1 MNTFFT
7 EDTFEQTIIELFEN
21 MGYTHIYAPDMDRDY
36 SSPLLD
42 SVLRDSLV
50 RLNRALPVGAIEE
63 AMSKLK
69 NFDTGSLL
77 QKNVIF
83 MDYLQNGVTVK
94 YYVKG
99 EERSS
104 IVHLIDYEKPGR
116 NTFYVVNQFTLLENG
131 NNRRPD
137 IILFINGLP
146 LVLMELKS
154 PSKDEVGTENAYN
167 QIRNYMQDIPSIFY
181 YNAICVISD
190 LSTNKAGTLTSGL
203 DRFMEWKTKDGS
215 YENTAYAQFD
225 TFYEGMF
232 QKERLLDILKNFIL
246 FSDDG
251 QKPIKILA
259 GYHQYFA
266 VRKAIEKAKIAT
278 KTDGKGGVFW
288 HTQGSG
294 KSLSM
299 DFYAHLLQEALD
311 SPTIVVMTDR
321 IDLDDQLYSQF
332 AKCASF
338 LRQTPVQAESKE
350 HLKSLL
356 DGRAANGIIF
366 TTMFKFERGEKP
378 LSERRNIVV
387 MADEAH
393 RGQYGFDERIVMT
406 ENDQGEKE
414 ARTVVGNALIIHEA
428 LPNATFIGFTGTPIS
443 AKDRNTREVF
453 GDYIDI
459 YDMTQAVED
468 GATRPVYYESRV
480 VHLKLDKNTLELI
493 DSTYDIL
500 EQQSDAATIEKSKK
514 MLGQMESVLG
524 ADSTIQSLCE
534 DIVEHYEKYRANLLT
549 GKAMIVAYSRPIA
562 MKIYRKLLELR
573 PMWQE
578 KIGVV
583 MTSGNNDPEDWKEII
598 GTKSHKEELARK
610 FKDNDDPMKIAI
622 VVDMWLT
629 GFDVPSLATM
639 YVYKPMHGYNLMQAI
654 ARVNRVFKDKEG
666 GLIVDYVGIASAL
679 KAAMKEYTK
688 RDQSKY
694 GDMNIAKVAYPKF
707 KEKLQVCKDLLHGFD
722 FNGFFGGSPLTMAK
736 TVTGGANFVLDPR
749 NPDRKDLF
757 LKEALLLKQSHSLC
771 SSMTTEQER
780 HEAAYMEAVR
790 STVIKIT
797 YGGTGG
803 KSLSLKQ
810 INAQINELLKSSIQS
825 EGVISLFDSK
835 AAGGENFS
843 LFDPAVIDE
852 ISRMKEKNIAVEIL
866 KKLMAEQVHLYKR
879 TNVVQSEKFSEKIAR
894 LMNAYYNGLITNEE
908 VIKELLKTA
917 QEIAELYQNGKKLG
931 LTPEE
936 LAFYDALT
944 KPENIKDF
952 YQNDELVALTR
963 ELTEMLRKNRTI
975 DWQKKETARAQMRK
989 MVKRLL
995 KKYKYP
1001 PENYS
1006 EAIDTVISQCELWTD
1021 NYDAAAHPEQPK
1033 KAAIYQI
1040 EPQPLLRVA
1049 EEPARYGDKKQ

>member
-1 MNTFFT
+1 MFAFT
-7 EDTFEQTIIELFEN
+7 EDTFEQAIIELFEN
-21 MGYTHIYAPDMDRDY
+21 MGYTHIYAPDMNRTDY
-36 SSPLLD
+36 SRPLLD
-42 SVLRDSLV
+42 NVLRDCLV
-50 RLNRALPVGAIEE
+50 RLNRSLPAAAIDE
-63 AMSKLK
+63 AILKL
-69 NFDTGSLL
+69 NDFDAGSLL
-77 QKNVIF
+77 QKNIVF
-83 MDYLQNGVTVK
+83 MDYLQNGITVK
-94 YYVKG
+94 YAVNG

-104 IVHLIDYEKPGR
+104 VVRLIDYTDAAK
-116 NTFYVVNQFTLLENG
+116 NDFYVVNQYAFVENG

-137 IILFINGLP
+137 IILFINGMP

-154 PSKDEVGTENAYN
+154 PSKDEVGAENAYN
-167 QIRNYMQDIPSIFY
+167 QIRNYMQDIPSMFY

-190 LSTNKAGTLTSGL
+190 LSTNKAGTITSGL
-203 DRFMEWKTKDGS
+203 DRFMEWKTKDGD

-246 FSDDG
+246 FSGDG
-251 QKPIKILA
+251 QKQFKILA

-299 DFYAHLLQEALD
+299 VFYAHLLQEALD

-321 IDLDDQLYSQF
+321 IDLDDQLYTQF
-332 AKCASF
+332 AKCAPF
-338 LRQTPVQAESKE
+338 LRQTPVQATSKE
-350 HLKSLL
+350 NLRELL
-356 DGRAANGIIF
+356 DGRQANGIIF
-366 TTMFKFERGEKP
+366 TTMFKFERGERP

-393 RGQYGFDERIVMT
+393 RGQYGFDEKIVVK
-406 ENDQGEKE
+406 ENEQGEKE
-414 ARTVVGNALIIHEA
+414 AHTVVGNARIIHDA
-428 LPNATFIGFTGTPIS
+428 LPNATYIGFTGTPIS

-480 VHLKLDKNTLELI
+480 IKLHLDKDTLALI
-493 DSTYDIL
+493 DATYDAL
-500 EQQSDAATIEKSKK
+500 EQQSDTATIEKSKK

-524 ADSTIQSLCE
+524 ADSTVQSLCE
-534 DIVEHYEKYRANLLT
+534 DIVTHYEKYRANLLT

-573 PMWQE
+573 PAWKE

-583 MTSGNNDPEDWKEII
+583 MTSGNNDPEDWKAII

-639 YVYKPMHGYNLMQAI
+639 YIYKPMHGYNLMQAI

-688 RDQSKY
+688 RDQSRY
-694 GDMNIAKVAYPKF
+694 GDMDISKVAYPKF
-707 KEKLQVCKDLLHGFD
+707 QEKLQVCKDLLHGFD
-722 FNGFFGGSPLTMAK
+722 FSGFIGGSPLVMAK
-736 TVTGGANFVLDPR
+736 LVTGGVNFVLDAKAPK
-749 NPDRKDLF
+749 RKDLF
-757 LKEALLLKQSHSLC
+757 LREAMLLKQSHSLC

-790 STVIKIT
+790 STVVKIT
-797 YGGTGG
+797 YGGSSG
-803 KSLSLKQ
+803 KTLSLKE
-810 INAQINELLKSSIQS
+810 INAQINELLKASIQS
-825 EGVISLFDSK
+825 QGVISLFDSK
-835 AAGGENFS
+835 QADENIS
-843 LFDPAVIDE
+843 LFDPAVLDE
-852 ISRMKEKNIAVEIL
+852 ISKMKEKNIAVEIL
-866 KKLMAEQVHLYKR
+866 KKLMAEQVSLYKR
-879 TNVVQSEKFSEKIAR
+879 TNVVQSQKFSEKIAQ
-894 LMNAYYNGLITNEE
+894 LMNSYYNGLITNEE

-917 QEIAELYQNGKKLG
+917 QEITELYNNGKKLG
-931 LTPEE
+931 LTQEE

-952 YQNDELVALTR
+952 YQNNELIDLTR

-975 DWQKKETARAQMRK
+975 DWQKKETARASMRK
-989 MVKRLL
+989 MVKHLL

-1001 PENYS
+1001 PEDYDT
-1006 EAIDTVISQCELWTD
+1006 AISTVISQCEMWTD
-1021 NYDAAAHPEQPK
+1021 NMTA
-1033 KAAIYQI
+1033 
-1040 EPQPLLRVA
+1040 
-1049 EEPARYGDKKQ
+1049 

>member
-1 MNTFFT
+1 MRPSRSFT
-7 EDTFEQTIIELFEN
+7 TASASWYLV
-21 MGYTHIYAPDMDRDY
+21 
-36 SSPLLD
+36 SS
-42 SVLRDSLV
+42 SAMRWFRASSL
-50 RLNRALPVGAIEE
+50 
-63 AMSKLK
+63 S
-69 NFDTGSLL
+69 
-77 QKNVIF
+77 
-83 MDYLQNGVTVK
+83 
-94 YYVKG
+94 
-99 EERSS
+99 
-104 IVHLIDYEKPGR
+104 
-116 NTFYVVNQFTLLENG
+116 
-131 NNRRPD
+131 
-137 IILFINGLP
+137 NGLP

-154 PSKDEVGTENAYN
+154 PSKDEVGAENAYN
-167 QIRNYMQDIPSIFY
+167 QIRNYMKDIPSMFY

-190 LSTNKAGTLTSGL
+190 LSSNKAGTITSGL
-203 DRFMEWKTKDGS
+203 DRFMEWKTKDGD

-246 FSDDG
+246 FSGDG
-251 QKPIKILA
+251 QKQFKILA

-299 DFYAHLLQEALD
+299 VFYAHLLQEALD

-321 IDLDDQLYSQF
+321 IDLDDQLYTQF
-332 AKCASF
+332 AKCAPF
-338 LRQTPVQAESKE
+338 LRQTPIQATSKDN
-350 HLKSLL
+350 LSKLL
-356 DGRAANGIIF
+356 DGREANGIIF

-393 RGQYGFDERIVMT
+393 RGQYGFDEKIVIK
-406 ENDQGEKE
+406 ENEQGEKE
-414 ARTVVGNALIIHEA
+414 AHTVIGNARIIHDA
-428 LPNATFIGFTGTPIS
+428 LPNATYIGFTGTPIS

-480 VHLKLDKNTLELI
+480 IKLHLDQNTLALI
-493 DSTYDIL
+493 DATYDAL

-534 DIVEHYEKYRANLLT
+534 DIVTHYEKYRANLLT

-573 PMWQE
+573 PTWNE

-583 MTSGNNDPEDWKEII
+583 MTGGNNDPEDWKEII

-639 YVYKPMHGYNLMQAI
+639 YVYKPMHGYNLIQAI

-688 RDQSKY
+688 RDQSRY
-694 GDMNIAKVAYPKF
+694 GDMDIAKVAYPKF
-707 KEKLQVCKDLLHGFD
+707 QEKLQVCKDLLHGFD
-722 FNGFFGGSPLTMAK
+722 FSGFIGGSPLMMAK
-736 TVTGGANFVLDPR
+736 LVTGGVNFVLDAKAPK
-749 NPDRKDLF
+749 RKDLF
-757 LKEALLLKQSHSLC
+757 LREALLLKQSHSLC
-771 SSMTTEQER
+771 SSMTTERER

-790 STVIKIT
+790 STVVKIT
-797 YGGTGG
+797 YGGSDG
-803 KSLSLKQ
+803 KTLSLKE
-810 INAQINELLKSSIQS
+810 INAQINELLKASIQS
-825 EGVISLFDSK
+825 QGVISLFDSK
-835 AAGGENFS
+835 KADENIS
-843 LFDPAVIDE
+843 LFDPAVLDE
-852 ISRMKEKNIAVEIL
+852 ISKMKEKNIAVEIL
-866 KKLMAEQVHLYKR
+866 KKLMAEQVSLYKR
-879 TNVVQSEKFSEKIAR
+879 TNVVQSQKFSEKITQ
-894 LMNAYYNGLITNEE
+894 LMNSYYNGLITNEE

-917 QEIAELYQNGKKLG
+917 QEITELYNNGKKLG
-931 LTPEE
+931 LTQEE

-952 YQNDELVALTR
+952 YQNNELIDLTR

-975 DWQKKETARAQMRK
+975 DWQKKETARASMRK
-989 MVKRLL
+989 MVKHLL

-1001 PENYS
+1001 PEDYDT
-1006 EAIDTVISQCELWTD
+1006 AISTVISQCEMWTD
-1021 NYDAAAHPEQPK
+1021 NMMA
-1033 KAAIYQI
+1033 
-1040 EPQPLLRVA
+1040 
-1049 EEPARYGDKKQ
+1049 

>member
-1 MNTFFT
+1 MPGLFT
-7 EDTFEQTIIELFEN
+7 EDTYEQAIIELFEN
-21 MGYTHIYAPDMDRDY
+21 MGYDHIYAPDFDRDY
-36 SSPLLD
+36 TSPLMD

-50 RLNRALPVGAIEE
+50 RVNRGLPVDAIEE
-63 AMSKLK
+63 AINKLK
-69 NFDTGSLL
+69 TFDTGSLL
-77 QKNVIF
+77 QKNTIF
-83 MDYLQNGVTVK
+83 MDYLQNGITVK
-94 YYVKG
+94 FFVNG
-99 EERSS
+99 EEQAT
-104 IVHLIDYEKPGR
+104 IVKLVDYEKIDN
-116 NTFYVVNQFTLLENG
+116 NTFYVVNQYTFVENG

-137 IILFINGLP
+137 IILFINGMP

-154 PSKDEVGTENAYN
+154 PSKDEVGVENAYK
-167 QIRNYMQDIPSIFY
+167 QIRNYIKDIPSLFY

-190 LSTNKAGTLTSGL
+190 LSSNKAGTITSGL
-203 DRFMEWKTKDGS
+203 DRFMDWKCKDGS
-215 YENTAYAQFD
+215 KEESGFAEFE

-232 QKERLLDILKNFIL
+232 QKKRLLDILKNFIL
-246 FSDDG
+246 FSG
-251 QKPIKILA
+251 TGTGRFKVLA

-266 VRKAIEKAKIAT
+266 VRKAIERAKIAT
-278 KTDGKGGVFW
+278 RTDGKGGVFW

-299 DFYAHLLQEALD
+299 VFYAHLLQEALD

-321 IDLDDQLYSQF
+321 IDLDDQLYAQFSQ
-332 AKCASF
+332 CADF

-356 DGRAANGIIF
+356 DGRSANGIIF

-393 RGQYGFDERIVMT
+393 RGQYGFEEKIVLS
-406 ENDQGEKE
+406 ENQAGEKE
-414 ARTVVGNALIIHEA
+414 AHTVVGNARVIHDA

-480 VHLKLDKNTLELI
+480 VHLKLDENTLALI

-500 EQQSDAATIEKSKK
+500 EQQSDKATIEKSKK

-524 ADSTIQSLCE
+524 ADSTIASLCD
-534 DIVEHYEKYRANLLT
+534 DIVEHYEKYRANLFT
-549 GKAMIVAYSRPIA
+549 GKAMIVAYSRTIA
-562 MKIYRKLLELR
+562 MKIYRRILEIR
-573 PMWQE
+573 PDWKE
-578 KIGVV
+578 KVGIV
-583 MTSGNNDPEDWKEII
+583 MTGGNNDPEDWKEII
-598 GTKSHKEELARK
+598 GTKAHKEELARK

-688 RDQSKY
+688 RDQNRY

-707 KEKLQVCKDLLHGFD
+707 QEKLQVCKDLLHGFD
-722 FNGFFGGSPLTMAK
+722 FSGFIDGSPLVMAK
-736 TVTGGANFVLDPR
+736 LITKGVNFVLDAR
-749 NPDRKDLF
+749 VPDRKDLF
-757 LKEALLLKQSHSLC
+757 LKEAMLLRQSQSLC
-771 SSMTTEQER
+771 SSMTTEKER

-797 YGGTGG
+797 YGGADG
-803 KSLSLKQ
+803 KTLSLKEINNQ
-810 INAQINELLKSSIQS
+810 INDLLKAAVQS
-825 EGVISLFDSK
+825 EGVINLFDSSK
-835 AAGGENFS
+835 TGGENFS
-843 LFDPAVIDE
+843 LFDPAVLDE
-852 ISRMKEKNIAVEIL
+852 ISKMKEKNIAVEIL
-866 KKLMAEQVHLYKR
+866 KKLMAEQVSLYKR
-879 TNVVQSEKFSEKIAR
+879 TNVVQSQKFSEKIAQ
-894 LMNAYYNGLITNEE
+894 LMNSYYNGLITNEE
-908 VIKELLKTA
+908 VIKELLETA
-917 QEIAELYQNGKKLG
+917 EEIANLYKNGQKLG
-931 LTPEE
+931 LSQEE

-944 KPENIKDF
+944 KPEHIKDF
-952 YQNDELVALTR
+952 YKNDELIALTK

-975 DWQKKETARAQMRK
+975 DWQKKETARATMRK

-995 KKYKYP
+995 KKHHYP
-1001 PENYS
+1001 PEDYDF
-1006 EAIDTVISQCELWTD
+1006 AINTVISQCELWTD
-1021 NYDAAAHPEQPK
+1021 NSDAPYMEKHDSTFRYSEEAKFAN
-1033 KAAIYQI
+1033 
-1040 EPQPLLRVA
+1040 VA
-1049 EEPARYGDKKQ
+1049 EEKSSYGDKK

>member
-1 MNTFFT
+1 MFSFT
-7 EDTFEQTIIELFEN
+7 EDTYEQAVIELFEN
-21 MGYTHIYAPDMDRDY
+21 MEYTHIYAPDMNRTDY
-36 SSPLLD
+36 SRPLLD
-42 SVLRDSLV
+42 DVLRDCLV
-50 RLNRALPVGAIEE
+50 RLNRSLPAAAIDE
-63 AMSKLK
+63 AILKLN
-69 NFDTGSLL
+69 NFDAGSLL
-77 QKNVIF
+77 QKNIVF
-83 MDYLQNGVTVK
+83 MDYLQNGITVK
-94 YYVKG
+94 YAVKG

-104 IVHLIDYEKPGR
+104 VVRLIDYADAAK
-116 NTFYVVNQFTLLENG
+116 NDFYVVNQYTFVENG

-137 IILFINGLP
+137 IILFINGMP

-154 PSKDEVGTENAYN
+154 PSKDEVGAENAYN
-167 QIRNYMQDIPSIFY
+167 QIRNYMQDIPSLFY

-190 LSTNKAGTLTSGL
+190 LSTNKAGTITSGL
-203 DRFMEWKTKDGS
+203 DRFMEWKTKDGD

-246 FSDDG
+246 FSGDG
-251 QKPIKILA
+251 QKQFKILA

-299 DFYAHLLQEALD
+299 VFYAHLLQEALD

-321 IDLDDQLYSQF
+321 IDLDDQLYMQF
-332 AKCASF
+332 AKCAPF
-338 LRQTPVQAESKE
+338 LRQTPIQATSKE
-350 HLKSLL
+350 NLRELL
-356 DGRAANGIIF
+356 DGRQANGIIF
-366 TTMFKFERGEKP
+366 TTMFKFERGERP

-393 RGQYGFDERIVMT
+393 RGQYGFDEKIVVK
-406 ENDQGEKE
+406 ENEQGEKE
-414 ARTVVGNALIIHEA
+414 AHTVVGNARIIHDA
-428 LPNATFIGFTGTPIS
+428 LPNATYIGFTGTPIS

-480 VHLKLDKNTLELI
+480 IKLHLDKDTLALI
-493 DSTYDIL
+493 DATYDAL
-500 EQQSDAATIEKSKK
+500 EQQSDTATIEKSKK

-524 ADSTIQSLCE
+524 ADSTVQSLCE
-534 DIVEHYEKYRANLLT
+534 DIVTHYEKYRANLLT

-573 PMWQE
+573 PAWKE

-583 MTSGNNDPEDWKEII
+583 MTSGNNDPEDWKAII

-639 YVYKPMHGYNLMQAI
+639 YIYKPMHGYNLMQAI

-688 RDQSKY
+688 RDQSRY
-694 GDMNIAKVAYPKF
+694 GDMDISKVAYPKF
-707 KEKLQVCKDLLHGFD
+707 QEKLQVCKDLLHGFD
-722 FNGFFGGSPLTMAK
+722 FSSFIDGSPLVMAK
-736 TVTGGANFVLDPR
+736 LVTGGVNFVLDAKAPK
-749 NPDRKDLF
+749 RKDLF
-757 LKEALLLKQSHSLC
+757 LREAMLLKQSHSLC

-790 STVIKIT
+790 STVVKIT
-797 YGGTGG
+797 YGGSGG
-803 KSLSLKQ
+803 KTLSLRE
-810 INAQINELLKSSIQS
+810 INTQINELLKASIQS
-825 EGVISLFDSK
+825 QGVISLFDSK
-835 AAGGENFS
+835 QADENIS
-843 LFDPAVIDE
+843 LFDPAVLDE
-852 ISRMKEKNIAVEIL
+852 ISKMKEKNIAVEIL
-866 KKLMAEQVHLYKR
+866 KKLMAEQVSLYKR
-879 TNVVQSEKFSEKIAR
+879 TNVVQSQKFSEKIAQ
-894 LMNAYYNGLITNEE
+894 LMNSYYNGLITNEE

-917 QEIAELYQNGKKLG
+917 QEITELYNNGKKLG
-931 LTPEE
+931 LTQEE

-952 YQNDELVALTR
+952 YQNNELIDLTR

-975 DWQKKETARAQMRK
+975 DWQKKETARASMRK
-989 MVKRLL
+989 MVKHLL

-1001 PENYS
+1001 PEDYDT
-1006 EAIDTVISQCELWTD
+1006 AISTVISQCEMWTD
-1021 NYDAAAHPEQPK
+1021 NMTA
-1033 KAAIYQI
+1033 
-1040 EPQPLLRVA
+1040 
-1049 EEPARYGDKKQ
+1049 